1 MTTRCNLQC
10 PICFSRANDVSA
22 AKDPSIE
29 DILNMIPD
37 YRGRSGAPNISLVG
51 GESTLREDLPEII
64 EAIIEKRGLVPRLN
78 TNGLLLLENDL
89 LRKLKKAGLRWIILQ
104 FDGLDPSASMAF
116 RGRDLVAVK
125 NEVII
130 KASQLGFFFH
140 MAVMVK
146 KGINDHQVVPILQFA
161 AAHPNIRRVSFY
173 PCSDVGRMGENENG
187 ETHVFD
193 VMQAIE
199 KGTEG
204 QVRIED
210 ILAGKKMGQNL
221 FRFTQNP
228 MFRARP
234 CMYSFIIFSQK
245 KRLIPCNRFF
255 SPRWAIREIR
265 AFLKFAWHAAK
276 MLRPSE
282 GDFPADFIFVN
293 IEKFYSDN
301 GFDLQGAR
309 NCHHIYLTDQGAYPF
324 CCYNTLY
331 RNASDSHGK

>member
-1 MTTRCNLQC
+1 
-10 PICFSRANDVSA
+10 
-22 AKDPSIE
+22 
-29 DILNMIPD
+29 MIPD